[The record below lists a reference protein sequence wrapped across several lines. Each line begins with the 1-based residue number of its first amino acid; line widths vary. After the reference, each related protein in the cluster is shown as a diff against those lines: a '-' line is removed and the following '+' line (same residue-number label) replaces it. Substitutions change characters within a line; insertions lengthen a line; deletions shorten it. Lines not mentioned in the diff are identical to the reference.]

1 MKYIEEIEVAFKSAY
16 AYEFTS
22 LYGPVGYLESGNFT
36 DEGRYKQVIE
46 KAEQQ
51 KLARLPHEAYLK
63 HFINDL
69 KQSVPLWAY
78 VDLLTISDMSI
89 LYSISEEQVK
99 RAVSDDMGIKVANT
113 ALLGRFMHS
122 MTIIRN
128 LCAHGSRIYNRL
140 FEQKPSLNKKEK
152 QLLTVDKNGDEDNA
166 HLYGFILIMRRL
178 LTKETFAEM
187 RDEIIQLTQEYPFVD
202 MKHYGFR
209 GDWKNV
215 L

>member
-1 MKYIEEIEVAFKSAY
+1 M
-16 AYEFTS
+16 
-22 LYGPVGYLESGNFT
+22 GYLESGNFT

-63 HFINDL
+63 HFINEL

-99 RAVSDDMGIKVANT
+99 KAVSDDMGIKVSNT

-152 QLLTVDKNGDEDNA
+152 QLLIVDKNGDEDNA

-187 RDEIIQLTQEYPFVD
+187 RDDIIRLTQEYPFVD
-202 MKHYGFR
+202 MRHYGFR
-209 GDWKNV
+209 SDWKNV